1 VFAESRV
8 DLLLASQSDQQ
19 AKRHPYDFFLPS
31 PAPVCL
37 R

>member
-19 AKRHPYDFFLPS
+19 AKRHPYDS
-31 PAPVCL
+31 APVCL